1 MPYRSVSGALLC
13 VTASRK
19 CTQNAPRRTVAHV
32 DFSKHASSFGA
43 AADLYDR
50 IRPRYPLEALR
61 WALGEAPRRI
71 VDLGAGTGILT
82 RQLRELG
89 HDVIAVEPDDEMRR
103 QIDGDARA
111 GSATAIPVEA
121 ESQDA
126 VTAGQAYHWFAGAP
140 AHTEIARVLRPGG
153 WFIPIWNVRDES
165 VAWVAELSDVFDGH
179 RARTA
184 IDERTLT
191 PDQFG
196 PLFGTAELQLFR
208 WSTPHTVDSLV
219 DLIKSRS
226 YYLVSDADAR
236 AALEARVRE
245 LAGRTFG
252 DQQTFA
258 LPYVTYAY
266 RSQKL

>member
-1 MPYRSVSGALLC
+1 MCDEAENDR
-13 VTASRK
+13 
-19 CTQNAPRRTVAHV
+19 RRTVGGV

-50 IRPRYPLEALR
+50 IRPRYPLDALR
-61 WALGEAPRRI
+61 WALGDDPRDI

-89 HDVIAVEPDDEMRR
+89 HRVIAVEPDDEMRR

-111 GSATAIPVEA
+111 GNATAIPVEA

-126 VTAGQAYHWFAGAP
+126 VTAGQAYHWFAGEP
-140 AHTEIARVLRPGG
+140 AHAEIARVLRPGG
-153 WFIPIWNVRDES
+153 WFVPIWNVRDES
-165 VAWVAELSDVFDGH
+165 EPWVAALSEVFEGH
-179 RARTA
+179 WARSG

-191 PDQFG
+191 GDQFG
-196 PLFGTAELQLFR
+196 PRFGTAQVELFR
-208 WSTPHTVDSLV
+208 WSTTHTADSLV

-226 YYLVSDADAR
+226 YYLVSDAETR
-236 AALEARVRE
+236 ATLERRVRE
-245 LAGRTFG
+245 LVADREEPFE
-252 DQQTFA
+252 

-266 RSQKL
+266 RAKRL